1 MVAKNGPIISR
12 DPEVVSGELV
22 FAGTRV
28 PVKNLV
34 DYFVAGHYSLDDFL
48 DDFPSVGREQAAAY
62 LEMSMEA
69 ADELRVREREASP
82 DARTA
87 R

>member
-1 MVAKNGPIISR
+1 MVAKSEPIISR

-48 DDFPSVGREQAAAY
+48 YDSRASAA
-62 LEMSMEA
+62 S
-69 ADELRVREREASP
+69 RPPHTSR
-82 DARTA
+82 
-87 R
+87 

>member
-1 MVAKNGPIISR
+1 MVAKSEPIISR

-34 DYFVAGHYSLDDFL
+34 DYFVAGHYSLDDF
-48 DDFPSVGREQAAAY
+48 PSVGREQAVAY

-69 ADELRVREREASP
+69 ADELRAREREASP
-82 DARTA
+82 DACTA